1 MPKWKSRGKGGFIRR
16 LTKSSKRYILVYV
29 DVASGETT
37 TLGMY
42 SSLVIA
48 RQELEKRPITTG
60 QLSILSDAN
69 RVIYSKKG
77 GSIDAE

>member
-1 MPKWKSRGKGGFIRR
+1 
-16 LTKSSKRYILVYV
+16 LTKPPKRYILVYV
-29 DVASGETT
+29 DVTSGKTT

-48 RQELEKRPITTG
+48 RRELEERSITTG
-60 QLSILSDAN
+60 QLFILSDTN

-77 GSIDAE
+77 GDIDAE